1 MQGVLINCNMRENLY
16 MDNIMINDLQQQT
29 GKTSSIFFA
38 WFTSGQY
45 STYTIRLRQNCSS
58 LKGDPFRCIPI
69 DSCCN
74 CDNYVE
80 NDEHY
85 FLHCKLFVYQ
95 RNVKLSNIRDLGLD
109 IYIND
114 AFVYCMELQIL
125 HMMSTAHFSQ
135 LFTDT

>member
-1 MQGVLINCNMRENLY
+1 
-16 MDNIMINDLQQQT
+16 
-29 GKTSSIFFA
+29 
-38 WFTSGQY
+38 
-45 STYTIRLRQNCSS
+45 
-58 LKGDPFRCIPI
+58 
-69 DSCCN
+69 
-74 CDNYVE
+74 VE

-85 FLHCKLFVYQ
+85 FLHCKLFVNQ

-114 AFVYCMELQIL
+114 TFVYYMELQIL